1 MVYAQPGAL
10 LIVLLV
16 LHHLFA
22 QHVLADFLLHLLG
35 FVYLAYLTAGFVQ
48 VQLKLFVCNV
58 DLDSIYHLREVAS
71 LVHLIVLV
79 VMHRVV
85 YLVIWGSM

>member
-1 MVYAQPGAL
+1 MVYAKLDVL
-10 LIVLLV
+10 LIVLFV

-22 QHVLADFLLHLLG
+22 QHVLVDFLLHLLE
-35 FVYLAYLTAGFVQ
+35 FVYRVYPTAEFAQ

-58 DLDSIYHLREVAS
+58 DLDSIYHLQEVAS

-85 YLVIWGSM
+85 YLVIQGSI